1 MSILIQDLDH
11 SAAMTRRI
19 AGRQCESKKTSC
31 AFTIE
36 YLVTQLVKNPLVN
49 AGDARDSGSIP
60 GLQRSQRRKRQPTPV
75 LLPGKFHGQR
85 SLAGYSAWGR
95 RMRHNWAY
103 MHTCIQFR
111 VQMVVELGNESRTVH
126 EMKWNEMKFSF
137 FLNRWMKQ
145 WYYLLMTE
153 WGVTFQWTCLWK

>member
-31 AFTIE
+31 AFTTE
-36 YLVTQLVKNPLVN
+36 FLVTQLVKNPLVN

-75 LLPGKFHGQR
+75 LLPRKFHGQR
-85 SLAGYSAWGR
+85 SLAGYSPWGR
-95 RMRHNWAY
+95 RMRHN
-103 MHTCIQFR
+103 
-111 VQMVVELGNESRTVH
+111 
-126 EMKWNEMKFSF
+126 
-137 FLNRWMKQ
+137 
-145 WYYLLMTE
+145 
-153 WGVTFQWTCLWK
+153 

>member
-11 SAAMTRRI
+11 SAAMAGRI

-36 YLVTQLVKNPLVN
+36 FLVIQLVKNPLVN

-75 LLPGKFHGQR
+75 LLPEKFHGQR
-85 SLAGYSAWGR
+85 SLAGYSPGGGR
-95 RMRHNWAY
+95 IRHN
-103 MHTCIQFR
+103 
-111 VQMVVELGNESRTVH
+111 
-126 EMKWNEMKFSF
+126 
-137 FLNRWMKQ
+137 
-145 WYYLLMTE
+145 
-153 WGVTFQWTCLWK
+153 

>member
-1 MSILIQDLDH
+1 
-11 SAAMTRRI
+11 MTRRI

-126 EMKWNEMKFSF
+126 EMKWNEIQLFPQQVDETMVLFTDDWVRSNISVDMFVEIKIST
-137 FLNRWMKQ
+137 WSH
-145 WYYLLMTE
+145 
-153 WGVTFQWTCLWK
+153 

>member
-11 SAAMTRRI
+11 SAAMAGRI

-36 YLVTQLVKNPLVN
+36 FLVIQLVKNPLVN

-75 LLPGKFHGQR
+75 LLPEKFHGQR
-85 SLAGYSAWGR
+85 SLAGYSPWNCKELDMR
-95 RMRHNWAY
+95 RH
-103 MHTCIQFR
+103 
-111 VQMVVELGNESRTVH
+111 
-126 EMKWNEMKFSF
+126 
-137 FLNRWMKQ
+137 
-145 WYYLLMTE
+145 
-153 WGVTFQWTCLWK
+153 